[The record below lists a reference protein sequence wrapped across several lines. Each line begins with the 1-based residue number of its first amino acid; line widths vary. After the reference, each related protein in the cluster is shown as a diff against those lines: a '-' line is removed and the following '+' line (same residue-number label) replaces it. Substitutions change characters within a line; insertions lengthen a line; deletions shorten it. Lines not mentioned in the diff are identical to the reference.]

1 VGRLPLSKGNL
12 LPALNIPRT
21 HPAIAAAG
29 AVGRVAPTI
38 NFSIERLKLS
48 GLLLVKGRRF
58 EDPRGYFME
67 TWSHDA
73 FRQLGIETGFV
84 QDNQSLSVM
93 RGTVRGLHFQMPP
106 FAQAKLVRVLHG
118 SVFDVAV
125 DLRAGS
131 PTFGQW
137 SGVTLTAARPE
148 QLYIPAGFAHGFATL
163 EADTIVAYRVD
174 APYAPQCDAGIRWN
188 DPAIGIDWPVAESDA
203 VLSAKDAAL
212 PLLTG
217 FKSPFVWEGLGARHS
232 SDASLARVPK

>member
-1 VGRLPLSKGNL
+1 M
-12 LPALNIPRT
+12 PALNVPRT
-21 HPAIAAAG
+21 YPAIAAAG
-29 AVGRVAPTI
+29 AAGQVAPAM

-58 EDPRGYFME
+58 EDARGYFTE

-73 FRQLGIETGFV
+73 FRQLGIEAGFV

-93 RGTVRGLHFQMPP
+93 RGTVRGLHFQVPP
-106 FAQAKLVRVLHG
+106 FAQAKLVRVLQG
-118 SVFDVAV
+118 SVLDVAV

-131 PTFGQW
+131 PSYGQW

-148 QLYIPAGFAHGFATL
+148 QLYIPAGFAHGFVTL

-174 APYAPQCDAGIRWN
+174 APYAPQCDAGVRWN
-188 DPAIGIDWPVAESDA
+188 DPAIGIDWPVTESDA

-212 PLLTG
+212 PLLAG
-217 FKSPFVWEGLGARHS
+217 FRSPFVWEGLRARHS
-232 SDASLARVPK
+232 SDASLAAVAK